1 MREYLFQTVFY
12 LSAFLTIIGAIA
24 VVLQKNPVRAVLSLV
39 FSFFMV
45 SIVWMRSNAEFL
57 ALVLVLVYV
66 GAVMTLFLFVVMML
80 NIDIETEQKFPKI
93 YLGVAFIFLAFFL
106 GLLWYTMP
114 RDLIGHAVQTVDNL
128 GSVIGGEH
136 VSNTTALGN
145 VLYTDYMPLIEITAL
160 LLLVAI
166 IASITLVHR
175 GPRNIKRQNIKKQI
189 MVRKSDRLK
198 VISLSN
204 KSEKRA

>member
-1 MREYLFQTVFY
+1 MRAYLFQAVFY
-12 LSAFLTIIGAIA
+12 LSAFLTIVGAIA
-24 VVLQKNPVRAVLSLV
+24 VILQKNPVRAVLALV

-45 SIVWMRSNAEFL
+45 SIIWLMSNAEFL

-80 NIDIETEQKFPKI
+80 NIDTETAEPFPKQYI
-93 YLGVAFIFLAFFL
+93 AITMLFLVAFM
-106 GLLWYTMP
+106 GLIWFAMP
-114 RDLIGHAVQTVDNL
+114 KDLIGKVVETVQQL
-128 GSVIGGEH
+128 GNV
-136 VSNTTALGN
+136 VNNVKLSNTEALGL
-145 VLYTDYMPLIEITAL
+145 VLYTDYLPLVEITAL

-175 GPRNIKRQNIKKQI
+175 GPRNIKRQQIKKQI

-198 VISLSN
+198 II
-204 KSEKRA
+204 KSEERA